1 MKRHCLYA
9 VRALAIAFCL
19 LATPALADVGG
30 VASVIDGD
38 TIEVHG
44 QRMRCTA
51 SEFAKPWKWRR
62 GTRRDSRP
70 AGAPVEASPTPAA
83 SAGAGT
89 VSYLFV
95 GSGALRGRPGR
106 PAPRRRPSMVSSLAT
121 KLSEPS
127 GRPDGRAR
135 AGSPGSPP
143 AWRRPDR
150 PASPGS
156 ARAGVRPAP
165 SRRRAPPDAPARSTR
180 PSPRP
185 ARPAPRAPGF
195 APHSAPPPPGAAR
208 PGGRNESAPATGA
221 RPSPGA
227 R

>member
-19 LATPALADVGG
+19 LATPALADVDG

-127 GRPDGRAR
+127 GRP
-135 AGSPGSPP
+135 
-143 AWRRPDR
+143 
-150 PASPGS
+150 
-156 ARAGVRPAP
+156 VRPWP
-165 SRRRAPPDAPARSTR
+165 RRVSRVASCVA
-180 PSPRP
+180 
-185 ARPAPRAPGF
+185 APR
-195 APHSAPPPPGAAR
+195 
-208 PGGRNESAPATGA
+208 
-221 RPSPGA
+221 
-227 R
+227 